1 MSLEEDVLD
10 FSYDT
15 SGIPLT
21 VTYNDTTYYYVTNLQ
36 GDVIG
41 IEDAAGNQ
49 VAHYTYDAWG
59 NNLEISGW
67 MGTLN
72 PLRYRGYVYDQ
83 ETGLYY
89 LESRYYDP
97 ATGRFLNA
105 DSYTATKQNIVG
117 HNMFA
122 YCENNP
128 VTFQDSQ
135 EDIALF
141 ALKMAIPTTQQNS
154 IMLPSTRICL
164 IHGSLSA

>member
-1 MSLEEDVLD
+1 M
-10 FSYDT
+10 
-15 SGIPLT
+15 
-21 VTYNDTTYYYVTNLQ
+21 TNLQ

-41 IEDAAGNQ
+41 IEDATGNQ

-135 EDIALF
+135 GDIALF
-141 ALKMAIPTTQQNS
+141 ALKMAIIS
-154 IMLPSTRICL
+154 WKLSYISDCYKI
-164 IHGSLSA
+164 SLTSFPGCATMKGQTA